1 MPGPEVRRSSSKVAA
16 VAEVQAAGDRE
27 GQEEEEKSG
36 RQNMQH
42 PPGLTKCEGKPLK
55 ILMQERSKM

>member
-1 MPGPEVRRSSSKVAA
+1 MAA

-27 GQEEEEKSG
+27 GQKEEKSV

-42 PPGLTKCEGKPLK
+42 PPGLTNCEGKPLK
-55 ILMQERSKM
+55 ILTQERNKM

>member
-1 MPGPEVRRSSSKVAA
+1 MAA

-27 GQEEEEKSG
+27 GQKEEEKSV

-55 ILMQERSKM
+55 ILTQERNKM